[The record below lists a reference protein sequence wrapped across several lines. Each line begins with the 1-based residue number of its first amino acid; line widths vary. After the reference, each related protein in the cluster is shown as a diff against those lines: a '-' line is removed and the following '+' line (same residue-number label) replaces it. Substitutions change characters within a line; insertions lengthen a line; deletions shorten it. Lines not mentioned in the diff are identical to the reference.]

1 MRTIKDCSGLVKIFS
16 KQKTFTLDGSC
27 VMCYSRGGVGGG
39 LGSTRSQALLLRP
52 AETPRN
58 PETCGNYLG
67 PDIYFFVLLL
77 GSPSERVSG
86 RATGCLDH
94 VRGRQD
100 QVPGRVARPDEGGGS
115 VREM

>member
-1 MRTIKDCSGLVKIFS
+1 
-16 KQKTFTLDGSC
+16 
-27 VMCYSRGGVGGG
+27 MCYGRGGDGGG
-39 LGSTRSQALLLRP
+39 LRSTCKHSQALLLRP

-77 GSPSERVSG
+77 GSLSERVSG
-86 RATGCLDH
+86 WATGCLDH

>member
-1 MRTIKDCSGLVKIFS
+1 
-16 KQKTFTLDGSC
+16 
-27 VMCYSRGGVGGG
+27 MCFSRGGVGGG
-39 LGSTRSQALLLRP
+39 LGSTRFQALLLRP

>member
-1 MRTIKDCSGLVKIFS
+1 M
-16 KQKTFTLDGSC
+16 QKKFTLDGSC
-27 VMCYSRGGVGGG
+27 VMCYGRGGDGGG
-39 LGSTRSQALLLRP
+39 LRSTYKHSQALLLRP

-86 RATGCLDH
+86 WATGCLDH

>member
-1 MRTIKDCSGLVKIFS
+1 MHTLSGSSLRAS
-16 KQKTFTLDGSC
+16 GDPTE
-27 VMCYSRGGVGGG
+27 SRNMWKLFG
-39 LGSTRSQALLLRP
+39 
-52 AETPRN
+52 PRH
-58 PETCGNYLG
+58 L
-67 PDIYFFVLLL
+67 FFVLLL